1 MKGLGSR
8 TAGKLKHALPG
19 YTEGFRSKRM
29 CGIAGFTR
37 LGGVWDREVAG
48 RIIEAIHHRG
58 PDQHGVYEGS
68 EVTLCA
74 VRLKI
79 IDLAGGD
86 QPIVSDDGGTAIVFN
101 GEIYNHR
108 EIRRDLERL
117 GHRFRSQ
124 CDTETVLRAFMEWDT
139 ACFERMRGMF
149 GVALWSEASRRLVL
163 ARDRMGI
170 KPLYYYRGADD
181 LYFGSELK
189 AILEHAHIPRRL
201 DERALDRFL
210 SVNYVPGDRTLI
222 EGIRKVPPGHLLEWS
237 RGKFRMERW
246 WELPREGAR
255 PNSLEAAKEE
265 LDGLLR
271 ESVREHL
278 VSDVPLGVW
287 ASGGVDS
294 STILDYAAEQSGSKL
309 KTFSVSFR
317 GRSFDESPYF
327 REMAERYGTDHHEFD
342 LNPETELES
351 AIQDFAYYSD
361 EPSADAGALPVWFL
375 SRMSRQHVTVALSG
389 EGADE
394 LFGGYETYQAD
405 RLARPLRLTPRWLR
419 RWVHG
424 ALERYVPVSDE
435 KIGLEYKLKRGIEG
449 SWLDPDEAHF
459 FWNGT
464 FSSEQLKAIR
474 RGGGDNGLAELARR
488 VATGSAGVVERYMRV
503 DQNCYLPDDILYKT
517 DRMSMAH
524 SLEVRPPMLDH
535 RIVEFAARLP
545 VRLKIRD
552 WRQKYVLKELMRG
565 KLPERVLNRKKAGF
579 DIPTHDW
586 FRRPLRRLLMDT
598 LTPEAVKASGIFHE
612 QAIEALIRDH
622 MERRIN
628 VGYHLWGLLT
638 LFLWMKRWKVELHR
652 AAVAEAV
659 AGE

>member
-1 MKGLGSR
+1 
-8 TAGKLKHALPG
+8 
-19 YTEGFRSKRM
+19 M

-309 KTFSVSFR
+309 KTFSISFR

-327 REMAERYGTDHHEFD
+327 REVAERYGTDHHEFD

-375 SRMSRQHVTVALSG
+375 SRMSRQYVTVALSG

-405 RLARPLRLTPRWLR
+405 RLARPLRLTPKWLR
-419 RWVHG
+419 RSVHG

-488 VATGSAGVVERYMRV
+488 VAAGSAGVVERYLRV
-503 DQNCYLPDDILYKT
+503 DQNYYLPDDILYKT